1 MPENPCSK
9 AISLGGKEEMGKIEG
24 VPGTA
29 DTEIIG
35 INRRSVFSLSEARQ
49 LLPLINRMTKTA
61 ADRVQVLIAKIEA
74 KSRAVE
80 ADRQEIDVYESQA
93 SQIIQDWQTK
103 VQKLGGLPK
112 GIWIVDFDSGDGYF
126 CWKFPEATI
135 EHWHS
140 YRDGY
145 TKRKRLFTEEA
156 EIRLSMIQSGSGREQ
171 SLNEVVDQK

>member
-1 MPENPCSK
+1 MPKNSCSK

-24 VPGTA
+24 VPVPT

-49 LLPLINRMTKTA
+49 LLPVINRMTKNA
-61 ADRVQVLIAKIEA
+61 ADKVQVLIAKIDA
-74 KSRAVE
+74 KSRAID
-80 ADRQEIDVYESQA
+80 ADREEIEIYESQA

-126 CWKFPEATI
+126 CWKFPEASI

-140 YRDGY
+140 YRDGF
-145 TKRKRLFTEEA
+145 TKRRRLFTEEA
-156 EIRLSMIQSGSGREQ
+156 EIRLATLPNSVKGEQ